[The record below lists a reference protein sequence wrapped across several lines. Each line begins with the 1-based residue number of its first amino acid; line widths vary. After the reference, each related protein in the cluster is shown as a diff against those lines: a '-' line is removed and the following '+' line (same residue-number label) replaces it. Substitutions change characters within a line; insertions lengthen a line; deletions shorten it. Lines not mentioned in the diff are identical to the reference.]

1 MSAALPPGMKTT
13 NLGSSSISRT
23 IAATIALAFTAP
35 ACSPSAG
42 SGGPPTPYDYPDC
55 ACPKQDS
62 GPLEPT
68 PWIVALPH
76 DGFVA
81 KVAAVSDGVV
91 LSTAGPDDFAPMFF
105 ERHDALGGKL
115 RWSTPVAPNGATIVY
130 ALVADDDTGDTTALV
145 AFGGSFTIDG
155 RTFARGGIEGG
166 YAVLRLDGANG
177 KLRWGTTLN
186 TSSAAVAVFSE
197 SIAIS
202 ENGDVALCGTAALAQ
217 TFGGQTVSDG
227 FVLVLSSTDGAP
239 KSSASFVKT
248 PETFYPSYPAAVA
261 IDGADQVWVTGRF
274 SGTTTFGSSP
284 LTASGKNDGFVA
296 RLGKDLGVVSV
307 AQISTSGD
315 DATTAIVAD
324 RNGHVFVQGVLGAP
338 GTALGANLPA
348 GPWLGSLDEGG
359 APRWSRPFSDFG
371 ASPTTPRLSGLPASD
386 VDVALAD
393 GKAVAID
400 VSGKVLH
407 TFGALAG
414 VQTQA
419 VSGARRGRYVGGY
432 VEGDTTVLGT
442 PIKGPAPVV
451 AFVQ

>member
-1 MSAALPPGMKTT
+1 MKTFK
-13 NLGSSSISRT
+13 LGFAGFFSML
-23 IAATIALAFTAP
+23 ALGFTAQ
-35 ACSPSAG
+35 ACSPAPTEHIAPIPTGGDCGCGG
-42 SGGPPTPYDYPDC
+42 S
-55 ACPKQDS
+55 DS
-62 GPLEPT
+62 GTPLS

-76 DGFVA
+76 EGFVA

-130 ALVADDDTGDTTALV
+130 ALVADSATGDTTALV
-145 AFGGSFTIDG
+145 AFGGTFTVDG

-166 YAVLRLDGANG
+166 YAVLRLDGASG
-177 KLRWGTTLN
+177 KLRWRTTLN
-186 TSSAAVAVFSE
+186 TSSAAVAAFSE
-197 SIAIS
+197 SVAIS
-202 ENGDVALCGTAALAQ
+202 KGGDVALCGTAALAQ

-261 IDGADQVWVTGRF
+261 VDGADQAWVTGRF
-274 SGTTTFGSSP
+274 SGTTTFGASP

-296 RLGKDLGVVSV
+296 RLGKDLSV
-307 AQISTSGD
+307 LSIAQVSTSGD
-315 DATTAIVAD
+315 DATTSIVAD
-324 RNGHVFVQGVLGAP
+324 NSGQIYVRGVLGAA
-338 GTALGANLPA
+338 GSVAGASLAA
-348 GPWLGSLDEGG
+348 GPWLASFDEIGQ
-359 APRWSRPFSDFG
+359 ARWARPFSDFG
-371 ASPTTPRLSGLPASD
+371 ASGTTTRLSGAPSSD

-393 GKAVAID
+393 GAGVAVDAN
-400 VSGKVLH
+400 GKVVH
-407 TFGALAG
+407 AYAALAG
-414 VQTQA
+414 VQTQDVA
-419 VSGARRGRYVGGY
+419 GTVRGRYVGGY

-442 PIKGPAPVV
+442 AIKGPAPVV